1 MTSIEQSKN
10 DAPVASLCDALD
22 IPRASL
28 YRARSRAQQPGAA
41 AAPRPTPAHALNAI
55 ERQTVLDTLN
65 SLIFIDLPPT
75 QIYAKLLDDGKYLC
89 STRTMYRILKD
100 NHQIRE
106 RRKIIDRSS
115 FKKPELIATKPNQV
129 WSWDI
134 TKLKGPVAW
143 TYFYLYVIIDIFSRY
158 VVGWLVADREAASLA
173 KQLIDETCFRQSIL
187 PGQLTIHSDR
197 GSPMKSKLVAQL
209 YADLGIIKSFSR
221 PSVSNDNPFS
231 ESQFKTMKYRPD
243 FPGRFG
249 CIEDATAFGRPFFGW
264 YNNDHQHSGL
274 GFYTPADVHFG
285 RVDEKRTIRQ
295 ATLDVAFDAH
305 PERFRGKRPNA
316 QKPPETVWINPP
328 KRIIDNAT
336 DNVSTTDAIADGF
349 ADGIADG
356 IVTGG
361 FSMDVFC
368 DETPTLA
375 SCLDANFQKDLSHST

>member
-10 DAPVASLCDALD
+10 DAPVAALCNALD

-28 YRARSRAQQPGAA
+28 YRARARTQQPDAP
-41 AAPRPTPAHALNAI
+41 AAPRPTPDHALNPI

-65 SLIFIDLPPT
+65 SPIFVDLPPT

-89 STRTMYRILKD
+89 STRTMYRILED
-100 NHQIRE
+100 NQQIRE
-106 RRKIIDRSS
+106 RRKIIDRSA

-143 TYFYLYVIIDIFSRY
+143 TYFYLYVILDIFSRY
-158 VVGWLVADREAASLA
+158 VVGWLVADKEAASLA
-173 KQLIDETCFRQSIL
+173 KQLIDETCFRQLIL
-187 PGQLTIHSDR
+187 PGDLTIHSDR

-231 ESQFKTMKYRPD
+231 ESHFKTMKYRPD
-243 FPGRFG
+243 FPERFG
-249 CIEDATAFGRPFFGW
+249 CIEDATVFGRPFFNW

-274 GFYTPADVHFG
+274 GFFTPADVHFG
-285 RVDEKRTIRQ
+285 RVEAKRDIRQ
-295 ATLDVAFDAH
+295 AALDAAFDAH
-305 PERFRGKRPNA
+305 PERFRGKRPIA
-316 QKPPETVWINPP
+316 HKPPETVWINPP
-328 KRIIDNAT
+328 KPNNDQAT
-336 DNVSTTDAIADGF
+336 DNAYATDPISAMDAVSSSSLCNDT
-349 ADGIADG
+349 
-356 IVTGG
+356 
-361 FSMDVFC
+361 SVF
-368 DETPTLA
+368 A